1 MTLAVNEREIAPVNI
16 WLNGVS
22 STAVIF
28 SLDGYSGYN
37 FVDNP
42 GQVHYN
48 MLSYD
53 AVTDTKTIVLAGVCT
68 LDWATVQAW
77 GADDQI
83 VFDYVALQLNITLV

>member
-53 AVTDTKTIVLAGVCT
+53 PGTDTKTIVLAGVAS
-68 LDWATVQAW
+68 LDWTTVENW
-77 GADDQI
+77 GADDQVI
-83 VFDYVALQLNITLV
+83 FNYVAAQLNLTLV